1 MPLAARWCRVSG
13 WYLVGLIHYIYTTM
27 AIIRNSANRIM
38 RGRVGETT
46 YYVSKGQQVARQAQN
61 DSNYGETARRT
72 DAQQSRRVLWSNLVQ
87 FYKISSRWMQ
97 KAFETKRLGQTD
109 YNKFVQVNIGASRI
123 ALTKSESVAGACVVD
138 RYVVSQ
144 GSLPSVSVVASGAQW
159 YTNLLIGNLNIGAA
173 TTIGELTDALV
184 ANNANVRAG
193 MQISF
198 VSYMQSIDSIGTP
211 RVSCRCY
218 ECTLV
223 TGSALLVR
231 DYLPEFCSTSV
242 NGALGTSS
250 SIAAGGFAYILSE
263 LVNGQLKVSTQQLI
277 ISDNTFIEQYSSA
290 QQVEQAIQSY
300 GINTEVILSPVDT
313 IQQEPEP
320 VPVYITAI
328 NYTKDNVIHVVTPN
342 SYFGPCDTLY
352 EIPTTVII
360 RGLSGRTVSTV
371 RLLHGTS
378 NTYQG
383 TISEQDS
390 MSVTATF
397 PSIKETDAS
406 IIRGIQVELNDSTVV
421 TVAFATTQQ

>member
-1 MPLAARWCRVSG
+1 
-13 WYLVGLIHYIYTTM
+13 M
-27 AIIRNSANRIM
+27 AIIRNAANRVM

-87 FYKISSRWMQ
+87 FYKISARWMQ
-97 KAFETKRLGQTD
+97 KAFETKRSGQTD

-123 ALTKSESVAGACVVD
+123 ALTKSESVAGACVAD

-144 GSLPSVSVVASGAQW
+144 GSLPSVAVTASGAQW
-159 YTNLLIGNLNIGAA
+159 YTNLMIGNLNIGAA
-173 TTIGELTDALV
+173 TTIGELTAALV

-198 VSYMQSIDSIGTP
+198 VSYMQSVDSIGTP

-223 TGSALLVR
+223 TDSTLLVR
-231 DYLPEFCSTSV
+231 DYLPEFCSTSI
-242 NGALGTSS
+242 NGTLGTSS

-290 QQVEQAIQSY
+290 QQVEQAILSY

-313 IQQEPEP
+313 VAQEPEP
-320 VPVYITAI
+320 VPVYITAV
-328 NYTKDNVIHVVTPN
+328 NYTKDGVIQVVSPN
-342 SYFGPCDTLY
+342 RYFGQCDTLY
-352 EIPTTVII
+352 ETPATILL
-360 RGLSGRTVSTV
+360 RGLSGRTVTTV
-371 RLLHGTS
+371 RLLHGTD

-383 TISEQDS
+383 TISSQDS
-390 MSVTATF
+390 QSVTATF
-397 PSIKETDAS
+397 NSIRETDTS
-406 IIRGIQVELNDSTVV
+406 IIRGIQIVLSDETLVA
-421 TVAFATTQQ
+421 VAFATEP